1 MHRDPSPADSCQT
14 DSTAGA
20 CAPVAPA
27 APAAPAAPPAHGAV
41 VGSTDAPSP
50 ALVGVG
56 RSVWL
61 RANGRPGV
69 VIASL
74 AVAMGLALLLL
85 ARPWGRSVGVVTWL
99 GGAGVLVAGAGGV
112 MLTLRPRLVLE
123 KESVRVHLAPGRI
136 DPVPLEFVEC
146 FFLGSRL
153 EPPPPGDDSTGG
165 ARVRTLV
172 MRIAER
178 AVDHAA
184 RPTLPLWGAWSEG
197 SVNFDGR
204 WCEPLS
210 VDLVRR
216 LNRDLATAKRAAR
229 ARNEARGE
237 AT

>member
-1 MHRDPSPADSCQT
+1 
-14 DSTAGA
+14 
-20 CAPVAPA
+20 
-27 APAAPAAPPAHGAV
+27 
-41 VGSTDAPSP
+41 
-50 ALVGVG
+50 
-56 RSVWL
+56 
-61 RANGRPGV
+61 
-69 VIASL
+69 
-74 AVAMGLALLLL
+74 
-85 ARPWGRSVGVVTWL
+85 
-99 GGAGVLVAGAGGV
+99 
-112 MLTLRPRLVLE
+112 
-123 KESVRVHLAPGRI
+123 
-136 DPVPLEFVEC
+136 VPLEFVEC

-197 SVNFDGR
+197 SVTFDGR

-216 LNRDLATAKRAAR
+216 LNRDLAAAKRSAR

>member
-14 DSTAGA
+14 DSAAGA
-20 CAPVAPA
+20 CAPLAPF
-27 APAAPAAPPAHGAV
+27 APLGPPAHGAV
-41 VGSTDAPSP
+41 VGSTDTPSQ

-56 RSVWL
+56 RAVWL

-74 AVAMGLALLLL
+74 AVAMALSLLLL
-85 ARPWGRSVGVVTWL
+85 TRPWSRSVGVVTWL

-112 MLTLRPRLVLE
+112 MLTSRPRLVLE